1 MILCG
6 WYHCIRIGQKKE
18 ESNMEKKK
26 LSCPAGHG
34 EMKLTHKKKHMTFKG
49 VDIDYPVGC
58 FVCPTCGLEAAT
70 LTQGADIQRS
80 MADAYRK
87 KVGLMTGSEIVESR
101 KRKNLSQKKLAN
113 LMKIGIASI
122 KRWETGIIQSKSMN
136 KMLLQALS
144 GESCG
149 DLLTGNRSLSIPRI
163 KLALRNL
170 EKVMEMKILK
180 ENDRMLYAAKYMWYI
195 DMEAYRE
202 SGQSVTGATYAALP
216 MGPQLNNYKDL
227 VAAIIKAPE
236 KQAEPLTEEEKLI
249 IEKVACAFPSAKKVF
264 DASHREVVWKEKSSG
279 QFIPYADAFR
289 LTEL

>member
-1 MILCG
+1 
-6 WYHCIRIGQKKE
+6 
-18 ESNMEKKK
+18 MEKKK

-49 VDIDYPVGC
+49 VDIDYPVNC
-58 FVCPTCGLEAAT
+58 FVCPTCGLEAST
-70 LTQGADIQRS
+70 LTQAADIQKS

-87 KVGLMTGSEIVESR
+87 KVGLMTGSEITEGR
-101 KRKNLSQKKLAN
+101 KRKNLSQEKLAN

-122 KRWETGIIQSKSMN
+122 KRWEAGIIQSKSMN
-136 KMLLQALS
+136 KMLVQALS

-149 DLLTGNRSLSIPRI
+149 DSLTGNRSLSIPRI
-163 KLALRNL
+163 KLSLRHL
-170 EKVMEMKILK
+170 EKFMDMKILK

-195 DMEAYRE
+195 DMETYRE
-202 SGQSVTGATYAALP
+202 TGQSVTGATYASLP

-227 VAAIIKAPE
+227 VAEIIKAPE

-249 IEKVACAFPSAKKVF
+249 IEKVACAFPTTRQVY
-264 DASHREVVWKEKSSG
+264 DASHREVVWKEKSAG
-279 QFIPYADAFR
+279 QFIPYSDAFR

>member
-1 MILCG
+1 
-6 WYHCIRIGQKKE
+6 
-18 ESNMEKKK
+18 MEKKK

-34 EMKLTHKKKHMTFKG
+34 EMKLACKKKHMTFKD
-49 VDIDYPVGC
+49 VDIDYPVNC
-58 FVCPTCGLEAAT
+58 FICPTCGLEAST
-70 LTQGADIQRS
+70 LTQGADIQKS
-80 MADAYRK
+80 IADAYRK
-87 KVGLMTGSEIVESR
+87 KVGLMTGSEIIEGR
-101 KRKNLSQKKLAN
+101 KRKNLSQEKLAD

-149 DLLTGNRSLSIPRI
+149 DLLTGNRSLSITRI
-163 KLALRNL
+163 KLALRYL

-180 ENDRMLYAAKYMWYI
+180 ENDRMLFASKYMWYI

-202 SGQSVTGATYAALP
+202 TGQSVTGATYAALP

-236 KQAEPLTEEEKLI
+236 KQAEPLTEEEKLL
-249 IEKVACAFPSAKKVF
+249 IEKVARAFPSTKHVY
-264 DASHREVVWKEKSSG
+264 DASHREVVWKEKSTG
-279 QFIPYADAFR
+279 QFIPYEDAFR

>member
-1 MILCG
+1 
-6 WYHCIRIGQKKE
+6 
-18 ESNMEKKK
+18 MEKKK
-26 LSCPAGHG
+26 LSCLAGHG
-34 EMKLTHKKKHMTFKG
+34 EMKQARKKKHMIFKG
-49 VDIDYPVGC
+49 VDIDYPVNC
-58 FVCPTCGLEAAT
+58 FICPTCGLEAST
-70 LTQGADIQRS
+70 LTQGADLQKS

-87 KVGLMTGSEIVESR
+87 KVGLMTGSEIIEGR
-101 KRKNLSQKKLAN
+101 KRKNLSQEKLAN

-149 DLLTGNRSLSIPRI
+149 DLLTGNRSLSITRI
-163 KLALRNL
+163 KLALRYL

-180 ENDRMLYAAKYMWYI
+180 ENDRMLYASKYMWYI

-202 SGQSVTGATYAALP
+202 TGQSVTGATYAALP
-216 MGPQLNNYKDL
+216 MGPQLSNYKDL

-249 IEKVACAFPSAKKVF
+249 IEKVACAFPSTKHVY
-264 DASHREVVWKEKSSG
+264 DASHREVVWKEKSTG
-279 QFIPYADAFR
+279 QFIPYEDAFK

>member
-1 MILCG
+1 
-6 WYHCIRIGQKKE
+6 
-18 ESNMEKKK
+18 MEKKK

-87 KVGLMTGSEIVESR
+87 KVGLMTGSEMIEGR
-101 KRKNLSQKKLAN
+101 KRRNLSQEKLAN
-113 LMKIGIASI
+113 MMKVGIASI
-122 KRWETGIIQSKSMN
+122 KRWETGVVQSQSMN
-136 KMLLQALS
+136 KMLIQALS

-149 DLLTGNRSLSIPRI
+149 DLLTGNRALSIPRI
-163 KLALRNL
+163 KLALRYL
-170 EKVMEMKILK
+170 EKVMEIKILK
-180 ENDRMLYAAKYMWYI
+180 ENDRFLYAAKYMWYI
-195 DMEAYRE
+195 DMVADRE
-202 SGQSVTGATYAALP
+202 TGQSVTGATYAALP

-227 VAAIIKAPE
+227 IKEIIGAPE
-236 KQAEPLTEEEKLI
+236 KRAEPLTEEEKLI

-264 DASHREVVWKEKSSG
+264 DASHREVVWKEKSTG
-279 QFIPYADAFR
+279 QFIPYSDCFR